1 MYRSFSVQPSYP
13 HYRGFQVISLMFI
26 DSFLGEFGDVYKGKI
41 KCRDGSTIPVAVKTL
56 KVSNVIIMEL
66 NSSVEYLTGR
76 LQVVNM
82 SEPTLYHLSPCS
94 SMAQYVTFAL
104 PSTVYV
110 APIIF
115 ITYNIY
121 NL

>member
-104 PSTVYV
+104 PSM
-110 APIIF
+110 
-115 ITYNIY
+115 
-121 NL
+121 

>member
-115 ITYNIY
+115 TTYNIY